1 MAALASFGWFLLAR
15 WQGALFTHRSTDLT
29 LPPKEGTVPLLSS
42 GTRTLPVQA
51 SLGGPL
57 AATRGDLRAVA
68 VVRDV
73 HGLGGRESHT
83 GWHLALIQLV
93 DVQAIM
99 LPVCLHQ
106 VGVAAG
112 LQKEVNRSHTRKGCT
127 G

>member
-1 MAALASFGWFLLAR
+1 M
-15 WQGALFTHRSTDLT
+15 
-29 LPPKEGTVPLLSS
+29 PLLSS
-42 GTRTLPVQA
+42 GTCTLPVQA
-51 SLGGPL
+51 SLRGPL

-73 HGLGGRESHT
+73 HGLGRRESHT

-99 LPVCLHQ
+99 LPVSLHQ

-112 LQKEVNRSHTRKGCT
+112 LQKELNRSHTHNSCIG
-127 G
+127 